1 MSDPLI
7 FTEVSCQSTCKCTLC
22 GFSSGKSSTGA
33 EMEVLPKPGSIYAV
47 TITNTLVWPGFV
59 TEEVCV
65 LLMLNIAVVT
75 TLREALYYA
84 DAL

>member
-1 MSDPLI
+1 
-7 FTEVSCQSTCKCTLC
+7 
-22 GFSSGKSSTGA
+22 
-33 EMEVLPKPGSIYAV
+33 MEVLPKPGSIYAV
-47 TITNTLVWPGFV
+47 TITNTPVWPGFI

-65 LLMLNIAVVT
+65 LLMLNIVVVT